1 MQKIKKSKT
10 KEKGSNENEYESM
23 TAKEL
28 YNLCKER
35 DIECK
40 PKKAKEYYIDLL
52 EEYDSDSDDDDWDE
66 EEESDDWD

>member
-1 MQKIKKSKT
+1 
-10 KEKGSNENEYESM
+10 M
-23 TAKEL
+23 TSKEL
-28 YNLCKER
+28 YKLWKER

-66 EEESDDWD
+66 EEEDDDWD